1 MTRVAKDKYS
11 VVLVDD
17 SEDDILFIRRAIR
30 HHPRLVIVGE
40 VHDGED
46 AIHYL
51 NGEGI
56 FHDRVK
62 YPFPDVVL
70 LDLKM
75 PRKSGHDVLRWL
87 QQQSFE
93 NLFVAVVSGS
103 FLPEDI
109 ERSLA
114 LGANAYYQ
122 KNALRDEQEN
132 LILSIERK
140 LDEGWLPDKGL

>member
-1 MTRVAKDKYS
+1 MTSAAKDKYS
-11 VVLVDD
+11 VLLVDD

-30 HHPRLVIVGE
+30 RHSRLFIIGE

-51 NGEGI
+51 SGEGAY
-56 FHDRVK
+56 FDREK

-87 QQQSFE
+87 RDQTFDG
-93 NLFVAVVSGS
+93 LFVVVVSGS

-109 ERSLA
+109 EHSLS
-114 LGANAYYQ
+114 LGANAYYK
-122 KNALRDEQEN
+122 KNALREEQDD
-132 LILSIERK
+132 LIRRIEDH
-140 LDEGWLPDKGL
+140 LDNR

>member
-1 MTRVAKDKYS
+1 MTVIAKDKYS
-11 VVLVDD
+11 VLLVDD

-30 HHPRLVIVGE
+30 HHPRFVIIGE

-46 AIHYL
+46 AIRYL
-51 NGEGI
+51 SGEGD
-56 FHDRVK
+56 FNDRARH
-62 YPFPDVVL
+62 PFPDVIL

-87 QQQSFE
+87 REQPFK

-114 LGANAYYQ
+114 LGANAYYK
-122 KNALRDEQEN
+122 KNALREEQED
-132 LILSIERK
+132 LIRSIERS
-140 LDEGWLPDKGL
+140 LDNL